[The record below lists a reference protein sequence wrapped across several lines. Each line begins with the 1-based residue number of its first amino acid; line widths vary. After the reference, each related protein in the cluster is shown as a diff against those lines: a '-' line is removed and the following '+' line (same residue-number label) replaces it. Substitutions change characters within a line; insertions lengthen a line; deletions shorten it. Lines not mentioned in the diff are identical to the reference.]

1 VGVEVGVEVG
11 CGVGVT
17 LGCGVVMMGVMRR
30 IVGVGVGRLGWG
42 LTIRLKAMLKTIS
55 KLSTQKKIFCP
66 LPLERLI
73 SFPPRM

>member
-1 VGVEVGVEVG
+1 MGVAVGVRV
-11 CGVGVT
+11 GVGVT
-17 LGCGVVMMGVMRR
+17 LGCGVVRTGVMRR
-30 IVGVGVGRLGWG
+30 MVGVGVGRLGWG
-42 LTIRLKAMLKTIS
+42 LTIRLKAMLKTIN

>member
-1 VGVEVGVEVG
+1 MGVGVGVEVG
-11 CGVGVT
+11 CGVGVI
-17 LGCGVVMMGVMRR
+17 LGSGVGKGVTRR

-42 LTIRLKAMLKTIS
+42 LTIRLKAMLKTIN